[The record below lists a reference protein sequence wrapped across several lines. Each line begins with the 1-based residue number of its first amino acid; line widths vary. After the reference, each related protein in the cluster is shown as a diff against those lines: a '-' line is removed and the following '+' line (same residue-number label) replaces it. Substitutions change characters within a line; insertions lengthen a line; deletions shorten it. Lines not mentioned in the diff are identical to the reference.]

1 MVVNVNYKLMT
12 MRKSLFLVVAFFLM
26 LGIAQ
31 AQDFNFGVKGGI
43 NVASIGGNSYVGL
56 GGFGSK
62 VAFHLGGVAEVPI
75 SEKFSI
81 QPELLYSSQGS
92 KWNYNSSDG
101 NLKLDYIN
109 LPILGKYHIIK
120 GLSAEAGPVVGYLIS
135 TNEEAEDSRFSK
147 LDVAF
152 AIGASYSLNDHIL
165 FGLRYNK
172 GILNINNDS
181 NIDGSNQN
189 NVFQIF
195 AGYSF

>member
-1 MVVNVNYKLMT
+1 
-12 MRKSLFLVVAFFLM
+12 MRKSLFFATVFYLTLLTAE
-26 LGIAQ
+26 

-62 VAFHLGGVAEVPI
+62 VGFHLGGVAEVPV

-92 KWNYNSSDG
+92 KWNFNSSDG

-109 LPILGKYHIIK
+109 LPILGKYHILK
-120 GLSAEAGPVVGYLIS
+120 GLSAEAGPLVGYLIS
-135 TNEEAEDSRFSK
+135 TNEEVENSRFSK

-152 AIGASYSLNDHIL
+152 AIGASYRLNDNVSV
-165 FGLRYNK
+165 GLRYNK
-172 GILNINNDS
+172 GILNINSDS

>member
-1 MVVNVNYKLMT
+1 MT

-152 AIGASYSLNDHIL
+152 AIGASYRLNDNIF